1 MLYVL
6 DYGAGSTYTASET
19 QDGGSF
25 ARVLFVNRVCLVRSH
40 CRYPEPREL
49 TNEAGLRIRVGP

>member
-49 TNEAGLRIRVGP
+49 INEAGL